1 MLGFLTKRHA
11 RRIGELQEELETVK
25 RQVRSLT
32 IEWESTY
39 NKLRAIVARL
49 NKRDDRAAADLELPD
64 ADPGRTAAPQRPSEA
79 HQPLRQPHPVR
90 RMRGF

>member
-1 MLGFLTKRHA
+1 MLGFLTKRHS
-11 RRIGELQEELETVK
+11 RRIGELEEELETVK
-25 RQVRSLT
+25 RQVRLMQ

-39 NKLRAIVARL
+39 NKLRAIAARL
-49 NKRDDRAAADLELPD
+49 AKRDERAVDDTELPV

-79 HQPLRQPHPVR
+79 HQPLRLSHPVR